1 MRARITAAAC
11 AAFLSFAAVAQAD
24 QFDNPRTDYTAYTR
38 PKGRVAAGPLKLE
51 MGIIDEVM
59 VGTYVAPWLAFPWLD
74 VPVPSAYFK
83 VRSFW
88 DGPFTLA
95 LRGGLTYLDATALA
109 HLADST
115 AQGSAMSYVA
125 EIDGSYKIDCQFTVS
140 LGLDW
145 ARIQAVGSAGDQ
157 TTSVEG
163 ASTAHTYSL
172 RALGEWRLT
181 DVIAVNLLL
190 RYLIYQ
196 SPISADATSETPAV
210 TVTESMTAESTNQR
224 RFAAVPGV
232 SFSWTHWE
240 LGAGVGYGVFFLPVV
255 GLASAKAWPVI
266 DFNAAYLFDL
276 Y

>member
-1 MRARITAAAC
+1 MRARVALAAC
-11 AAFLSFAAVAQAD
+11 AASLSFAAVAQAD
-24 QFDNPRTDYTAYTR
+24 QLDNPRTDYTAYTR

-88 DGPFTLA
+88 EGPFTLA

-109 HLADST
+109 HLADDT

-125 EIDGSYKIDCQFTVS
+125 EVDGSYKIDCQFSVS

-145 ARIQAVGSAGDQ
+145 ARVQAVGSAGDQ

-181 DVIAVNLLL
+181 DVIAVTLLM

-210 TVTESMTAESTNQR
+210 TVTESMSAESTNQR

-255 GLASAKAWPVI
+255 GLASAKAWPVV
-266 DFNAAYLFDL
+266 DFNAAYLFDA

>member
-1 MRARITAAAC
+1 MRARVTAAAC
-11 AAFLSFAAVAQAD
+11 AALLSFAAVAQAD
-24 QFDNPRTDYTAYTR
+24 QLSNPRTDYTAYTR

-51 MGIIDEVM
+51 LGIVDEVM

-74 VPVPSAYFK
+74 VPVPSAYLK
-83 VRSFW
+83 IRSYW
-88 DGPFTLA
+88 EGPFTLA
-95 LRGGLTYLDATALA
+95 LRGGITYLDATALA
-109 HLADST
+109 HLADET

-125 EIDGSYKIDCQFTVS
+125 EVDGSYKIDDQFSVS

-145 ARIQAVGSAGDQ
+145 ARVQALGSAGDQ

-181 DVIAVNLLL
+181 DVVAVTLLL

-196 SPISADATSETPAV
+196 SPISADATTETPAV
-210 TVTESMTAESTNQR
+210 TVTESMSAESTNQK

-240 LGAGVGYGVFFLPVV
+240 LGAGVGYGVFILPVV
-255 GLASAKAWPVI
+255 GLASAKAWPVV
-266 DFNAAYLFDL
+266 DFNAAYLFDA

>member
-1 MRARITAAAC
+1 
-11 AAFLSFAAVAQAD
+11 
-24 QFDNPRTDYTAYTR
+24 
-38 PKGRVAAGPLKLE
+38 

>member
-1 MRARITAAAC
+1 MRARVTAAAC
-11 AAFLSFAAVAQAD
+11 AALLSFAAVAQAD
-24 QFDNPRTDYTAYTR
+24 QLSNPRTDYTAYTR

-51 MGIIDEVM
+51 LGIVDEVM

-74 VPVPSAYFK
+74 VPVPSAYLK
-83 VRSFW
+83 IRSYW

-95 LRGGLTYLDATALA
+95 LRGGITYLDATALA
-109 HLADST
+109 HLADET

-125 EIDGSYKIDCQFTVS
+125 EVDGSYKIDDQFSVS

-145 ARIQAVGSAGDQ
+145 ARVQALGSAGDQ

-181 DVIAVNLLL
+181 DVVAVTLLL

-196 SPISADATSETPAV
+196 SPISADATSQTPAV
-210 TVTESMTAESTNQR
+210 TVTESVTAESTNQK

-240 LGAGVGYGVFFLPVV
+240 LGAGVGYGVFILPVV
-255 GLASAKAWPVI
+255 GLASAKAWPVV
-266 DFNAAYLFDL
+266 DFNAAYLFDA

>member
-1 MRARITAAAC
+1 MRTRVTLAAC
-11 AAFLSFAAVAQAD
+11 AASLLFAAVAHAD
-24 QFDNPRTDYTAYTR
+24 QLGNPRTDYTAYTR

-51 MGIIDEVM
+51 MGVIDEVM
-59 VGTYVAPWLAFPWLD
+59 VGTYVAPWFAFPWLD

-88 DGPFTLA
+88 EGPFTLA

-109 HLADST
+109 HLADDT

-125 EIDGSYKIDCQFTVS
+125 EIDGSYKIDDQFSVS

-145 ARIQAVGSAGDQ
+145 ARIQAVGTAGEQ

-172 RALGEWRLT
+172 RALGEWRIN

-196 SPISADATSETPAV
+196 SPISADTTTETPQV
-210 TVTESMTAESTNQR
+210 TVTSTMTADSTIQK

-255 GLASAKAWPVI
+255 GLASAKAWPVV
-266 DFNAAYLFDL
+266 DFNAAFLFDA